1 MSSNISKK
9 TMRSAVPAATVEIR
23 IVYILVMGLTGAGKS
38 TFVSV
43 VTGNEDI
50 PIGKDGELDGGAYR
64 SSIFDRDMIL
74 ADLAQSLRMFK
85 IMCWIIGKAA
95 SFTRSI

>member
-9 TMRSAVPAATVEIR
+9 TMRSAVPTATVEIR

-50 PIGKDGELDGGAYR
+50 PIGKDGELDGGAYKLP
-64 SSIFDRDMIL
+64 IFDLVMIL
-74 ADLAQSLRMFK
+74 TDVIQSLRTSK
-85 IMCWIIGKAA
+85 IMCWIIGKAI
-95 SFTRSI
+95 FFMRSI

>member
-9 TMRSAVPAATVEIR
+9 TMRSAVPTATVEIR

-50 PIGKDGELDGGAYR
+50 PIGKDGELDGGA
-64 SSIFDRDMIL
+64 
-74 ADLAQSLRMFK
+74 
-85 IMCWIIGKAA
+85 
-95 SFTRSI
+95 